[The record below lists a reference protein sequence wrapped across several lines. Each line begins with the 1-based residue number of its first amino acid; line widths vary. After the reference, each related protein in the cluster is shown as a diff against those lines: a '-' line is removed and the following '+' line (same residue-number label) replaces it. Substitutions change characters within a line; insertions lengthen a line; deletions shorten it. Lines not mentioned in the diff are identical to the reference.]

1 MISTPRPPRT
11 LSSLETWGF
20 GLTGL
25 LLWMGVAPGAN
36 AELGPQGIF
45 VWLVGAIVGILINLQ
60 VKRLGSFWPD
70 LSGGTPNYI
79 TRLLQNYPGIARYG
93 ALGYYISWVAVLPVN
108 AIILT
113 DLIEANLKPLGI
125 NCPEI
130 FLKIGFTLLAFV
142 VAFSGTRAISILHL
156 VFVLPATGF
165 LLVFSIE
172 GITWLAF
179 SKSSPGLIPPTWSS
193 FEFDGWA
200 KWFLNA
206 TYAVYACETASS
218 FVADSKKP
226 GETLRSL
233 SFAAFLIPIVYLG
246 GSWVVMRLAT
256 QPGLK
261 DDTFLNLLAA
271 ASPFWGNSAPYL
283 VTFLVASSSLLACA
297 TAVSNCPR
305 ILYQLAADGHLSP
318 VFAVTSRQGV
328 FGPGLFLTL
337 FLSLL
342 CLVWGNVPR
351 IVMVTGVGWIS
362 AFIVLHWGLWLWRGR
377 QEVLFP
383 WLSLGFC
390 LMELVVLV
398 IGGFAWSGED
408 LLIGLLLPIVIL
420 VIDRAIRYIRF
431 APFHPAWWER
441 RYSLRSRIDL
451 SNFLGVQVGVLILLI
466 CSAMVIG
473 WFFGSKSSIDPTT
486 GTNLLEVLILV
497 IAFVGVAIACWT
509 SLPQVLAIA
518 EARAQSEHLFNI
530 AIDAILVLD
539 ENGAIRKANPVAEQL
554 LCAINPNLIG
564 TPLNQI
570 FPTLNNHPDTW
581 HRRSEYTLNNGES
594 SLTLEA
600 AISDRFNQDFREYVV
615 IMRDITNRK
624 QVEETMLN
632 YNRTLAQKVSERT
645 AELAQANAEI
655 IDLNNRLKAEN
666 IRMKTELEVTRQ
678 LQQMILPKASELN
691 AIPGLEIAGFMEPAA
706 EVGGDYYDVLQY
718 EGRVKIGIGDVTGH
732 GLESGVLTIMVQTA
746 VRTLL
751 EHNETDSKQFLDTL
765 NRTIYN
771 NVQRMGS
778 DKNLSLCLL
787 DYHESHLYLSGQH
800 EEMIL
805 VRAGGNIE
813 RIDTIDLGFPIGL
826 EADITDF
833 ISEVTIHLHPG
844 DVVVLY
850 TDGITEAEDVNAIQ
864 YGLERLCEIVSRNWQ
879 ESAHDIRQAVIQ
891 DLRSHIGDHTVYD
904 DITLLV
910 LKQK

>member
-1 MISTPRPPRT
+1 MISTPRLPRT

-36 AELGPQGIF
+36 AELGQQGIF
-45 VWLVGAIVGILINLQ
+45 VWLVGTIIGILLNLQ
-60 VKRLGSFWPD
+60 VKRLGSYWPD
-70 LSGGTPNYI
+70 MSGGTPNYI

-93 ALGYYISWVAVLPVN
+93 AIGYYISWVAVLPVN

-130 FLKIGFTLLAFV
+130 LLTIGFTLLAFV

-156 VFVLPATGF
+156 VFVLPAVGF
-165 LLVFSIE
+165 LLVFSIQ
-172 GITWLAF
+172 GMTWLAF

-233 SFAAFLIPIVYLG
+233 SIAAWLIPVVYLG
-246 GSWVVMRLAT
+246 GSWVLMRLAT

-328 FGPGLFLTL
+328 FAPGLFLTL
-337 FLSLL
+337 LLSLL

-362 AFIVLHWGLWLWRGR
+362 AFISLHWGLWLWRGR
-377 QEVLFP
+377 REVLFP

-398 IGGFAWSGED
+398 IGGLAWSGED

-420 VIDRAIRYIRF
+420 AIDRAIRYIRF
-431 APFHPAWWER
+431 APFHPAWWKR

-451 SNFLGVQVGVLILLI
+451 SSFLGVQVGILILLI

-473 WFFGSKSSIDPTT
+473 WFFGSKSSIDLTT
-486 GTNLLEVLILV
+486 GANLLEVLILV
-497 IAFVGVAIACWT
+497 VAFVGVAIACWT

-518 EARAQSEHLFNI
+518 EAREQSEHLFNI

-539 ENGAIRKANPVAEQL
+539 ENGTIRKANPVAEQL
-554 LCAINPNLIG
+554 LSTINPNPIG

-570 FPTLNNHPDTW
+570 FLELNNHPDTW
-581 HRRSEYTLNNGES
+581 LRRSEYTLNTGES
-594 SLTLEA
+594 PITLEA
-600 AISDRFNQDFREYVV
+600 AISDHFNQDFREYVV

-624 QVEETMLN
+624 QAEETMQN
-632 YNRTLAQKVSERT
+632 YNRILAQKVSERT

-666 IRMKTELEVTRQ
+666 IRMKTELDVTRQ
-678 LQQMILPKASELN
+678 IQQMILPKASELN
-691 AIPGLEIAGFMEPAA
+691 GIPGLEIAGFMEPAA

-751 EHNETDSKQFLDTL
+751 ENNETDPRQFLDVI

-787 DYHESHLYLSGQH
+787 EYHECRLYLSGQH

-833 ISEVTIHLHPG
+833 ISEVIIHLHPG

-850 TDGITEAEDVNAIQ
+850 TDGITEAEDVNGLQ
-864 YGLERLCEIVSRNWQ
+864 YGLERLCQIVSCNWQ
-879 ESAHDIRQAVIQ
+879 ESADDIRQAVIQ
-891 DLRSHIGDHTVYD
+891 DLRSHIGSHTVYD
-904 DITLLV
+904 DITLLI